1 MNQYKFKAQFVSTLF
16 NIRVIT
22 PAITN
27 SENLF
32 NSLKRKRGREKRIAV
47 SVDANNQCLDFILDS
62 AIKLDPINWLRSSQY
77 FSKKLSQEPGLS
89 SYIVDG
95 RLLISI

>member
-1 MNQYKFKAQFVSTLF
+1 MNPYKFKAQFVSTLF
-16 NIRVIT
+16 DDNVIT

-32 NSLKRKRGREKRIAV
+32 NSLKRKRGREKHIIV
-47 SVDANNQCLDFILDS
+47 SIDSNNNCLDFILES
-62 AIKLDPINWLRSSQY
+62 AIQLDPINWLRSTQF
-77 FSKKLSQEPGLS
+77 FSKQLSQEPGLS

-95 RLLISI
+95 RLLIKI